1 VYEQNIQ
8 ITLFEQLCYESMI
21 SKWGVSNFYT
31 FAKNVVDR
39 SRSRTYVRNGDSH
52 SNFTGLA
59 YTVASG
65 IRTGLLG
72 FSQWTSDT
80 GGYIRGAN
88 DPTEELGLDECISA
102 LSRQAMRL

>member
-1 VYEQNIQ
+1 
-8 ITLFEQLCYESMI
+8 MI